1 MHPACTKL
9 LFKKNR
15 RQMPDYNSDLPF
27 ELLKHAVEGINRTME
42 LKSLLNRSMESAK
55 TLLHS
60 EASSLMLK
68 DKVSGELSVSIPTG
82 QVAHQIKGTSIPPG
96 KGISGWVA
104 ENKKSFLSNKPV
116 ETDAFW
122 QELSED
128 FKTRNIICTPLINSE
143 GEVLGVLQVLN
154 KHDGRNY
161 DSNDRQLLELFASFV
176 ASAIEQVHE
185 VDDLKNK
192 VMNREARL
200 EKVHRDLRENLITIN
215 SYLQLEAEG
224 FGDARARNIL
234 RAASSRVLAIA
245 NAHYLLRD
253 QDRLGQIELRSFL
266 NEIFASVSAI
276 FDEDGAGISVQ
287 IDSGDI
293 FMEAEKALT
302 LGLLINEVLVL
313 LFRFAFEKQDE
324 GVIHIS
330 MSEAADR
337 LNLEL
342 KDNGDGLQIDL
353 AEQNSNIDLTAVLL
367 SLSEALG
374 AEIYVSENDLKGT
387 TFHLSCA
394 IE

>member
-1 MHPACTKL
+1 
-9 LFKKNR
+9 
-15 RQMPDYNSDLPF
+15 MPDFDPDLPF

-68 DKVSGELSVSIPTG
+68 DQVSGELSVSIPTG
-82 QVAHQIKGTSIPPG
+82 QVAQQIKGISIPEG

-104 ENKKSFLSNKPV
+104 KNKKSFLSNKPV
-116 ETDAFW
+116 DTDAFW

-128 FKTRNIICTPLINSE
+128 FETRNIICTPLLTSE

-154 KHDGRNY
+154 KFDGQDY
-161 DSNDRQLLELFASFV
+161 DTADRQLLELFASFV
-176 ASAIEQVHE
+176 AGAIEQVNE
-185 VDDLKNK
+185 VDDLKKK

-200 EKVHRDLRENLITIN
+200 EKVHRELRENLITIN

-224 FGDARARNIL
+224 FGDTRARNIL

-253 QDRLGQIELRSFL
+253 QDRLGQIELSAFL

-276 FDEDGAGISVQ
+276 FDEDGAGISV
-287 IDSGDI
+287 DI
-293 FMEAEKALT
+293 EAGEIYMGAEKALT
-302 LGLLINEVLVL
+302 LGLLMNEVLVL
-313 LFRFAFEKQDE
+313 LFRFAFENQGEGNVHIRMQDD
-324 GVIHIS
+324 GGT
-330 MSEAADR
+330 
-337 LNLEL
+337 LNLQL
-342 KDNGDGLQIDL
+342 SDDGRGLQIDL
-353 AEQNSNIDLTAVLL
+353 AEQKSNIDLTAVLL

-374 AEIYVSENDLKGT
+374 AEIYVSENDIRGT